1 MQHSSVAS
9 VGIHP
14 MLTPSSA
21 MTARS
26 GQIAISFRGSPELF
40 TQALRIYN
48 HLDWDNHSMS
58 FKTLFPKTHNPLIPT
73 TLVVRNSD
81 IVKET
86 FFANEFLRLLQGIFT
101 TSPTGS
107 VSGLH
112 SLEVT
117 YTPNSENLS
126 IKEQQ
131 MLGYFNRN
139 VIDTRFGVDVS
150 SINSGF
156 KVVPSR
162 KEEGFLQRVARPI
175 LMKLKKLVFY
185 NQNNPNKE
193 VFITSGEARLMVL
206 RINCLLYNSPAL
218 KP

>member
-1 MQHSSVAS
+1 MYS
-9 VGIHP
+9 
-14 MLTPSSA
+14 
-21 MTARS
+21 
-26 GQIAISFRGSPELF
+26 
-40 TQALRIYN
+40 
-48 HLDWDNHSMS
+48 
-58 FKTLFPKTHNPLIPT
+58 LFPKTHNPLIPT

-86 FFANEFLRLLQGIFT
+86 IFAEQFLRSLQGIFT
-101 TSPTGS
+101 ASPRGS

-112 SLEVT
+112 SLEFT

-139 VIDTRFGVDVS
+139 VNDTRFGVDVS

-175 LMKLKKLVFY
+175 LMKLKKLFFY

-193 VFITSGEARLMVL
+193 SFITSGEARRMVR
-206 RINCLLYNSPAL
+206 RIKALLLLSPAL

>member
-9 VGIHP
+9 VGMHA

-26 GQIAISFRGSPELF
+26 GQIAISFQGSPELF
-40 TQALRIYN
+40 TQALRIYDD
-48 HLDWDNHSMS
+48 LDLSNRDMS
-58 FKTLFPKTHNPLIPT
+58 FKTLFPKKHNPLTPT
-73 TLVVRNSD
+73 TLVVRNFD
-81 IVKET
+81 IVEET
-86 FFANEFLRLLQGIFT
+86 IFAEEFLRSLQGIFT
-101 TSPTGS
+101 TSPEGS

-139 VIDTRFGVDVS
+139 VNDTRFGVDVS

-156 KVVPSR
+156 RVVPSR

-175 LMKLKKLVFY
+175 LMNLKKLVFF

-193 VFITSGEARLMVL
+193 GFITSKEARRMVM
-206 RINCLLYNSPAL
+206 RMNALLSLSPAL